1 MKLSTIKAAQGFVYD
16 NSPQGSPEWLN
27 VRLGKVTAS
36 RLGDWLSVS
45 KRDGKPLKARTD
57 YERELAYERQFG
69 TSFERFVTSAMQ
81 MGIDYEDFVAEQY
94 AELTG
99 NKVAKCGA
107 FVGDLFVASPDR
119 LTGDDGLLEIKV
131 MGDASF
137 ADVLLNGV
145 PSNYYLQVQGQ
156 LLASGRAWA
165 DFAVA
170 NLKTGKLKVI
180 RVERDDTTI
189 QQIADSLTELSDIT
203 VYSED
208 GLYDF
213 SQPAFV
219 GTEDKEEGVV
229 FDADW

>member
-1 MKLSTIKAAQGFVYD
+1 
-16 NSPQGSPEWLN
+16 
-27 VRLGKVTAS
+27 
-36 RLGDWLSVS
+36 
-45 KRDGKPLKARTD
+45 
-57 YERELAYERQFG
+57 
-69 TSFERFVTSAMQ
+69 
-81 MGIDYEDFVAEQY
+81 
-94 AELTG
+94 
-99 NKVAKCGA
+99 
-107 FVGDLFVASPDR
+107 
-119 LTGDDGLLEIKV
+119 